1 MSTLFIIHPAVCRS
15 NQQVA
20 NWAVVRTSMVR
31 NGMVLG
37 CANNRGK
44 YIVNLTQIVKLSHK
58 LSFLEPLLPTNT
70 KTPYEPLP
78 NTKLLL
84 SLSLSLS
91 LSSMSALACR
101 QCFCFLFDMQCNS
114 YCMLVHTDV
123 SFANKIFIKG
133 KQTKQADCLPSNSV
147 KCVHLL
153 YVYGVF

>member
-1 MSTLFIIHPAVCRS
+1 
-15 NQQVA
+15 
-20 NWAVVRTSMVR
+20 
-31 NGMVLG
+31 MVLG

-58 LSFLEPLLPTNT
+58 PSFLEPLLPTNT

-78 NTKLLL
+78 DMKLLL

-91 LSSMSALACR
+91 LSGMSALACK

-123 SFANKIFIKG
+123 SVA
-133 KQTKQADCLPSNSV
+133 Q
-147 KCVHLL
+147 
-153 YVYGVF
+153 